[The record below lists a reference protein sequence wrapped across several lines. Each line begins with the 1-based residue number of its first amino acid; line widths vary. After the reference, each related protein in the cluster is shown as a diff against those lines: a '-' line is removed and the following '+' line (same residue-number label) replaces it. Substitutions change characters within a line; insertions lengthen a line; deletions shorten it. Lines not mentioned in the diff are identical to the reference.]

1 MKKIVLYGLG
11 GHCNSVIDVIE
22 SKKDYQIYKIFD
34 DKIKKTNLRYLT
46 EKSSRLKI
54 EKIKNIH
61 ISFAS
66 IYDLKKREKVLI
78 HCTATY
84 VLKGNM
90 MLLLTKD
97 NKAICF
103 KP

>member
-1 MKKIVLYGLG
+1 MKKLLFLIILSFTFFNNASAEELD
-11 GHCNSVIDVIE
+11 CNDLNDCL
-22 SKKDYQIYKIFD
+22 SKNYIIKNKDTYKIDEGTIAIFYE
-34 DKIKKTNLRYLT
+34 L
-46 EKSSRLKI
+46 E
-54 EKIKNIH
+54 
-61 ISFAS
+61 
-66 IYDLKKREKVLI
+66 KKREKVLI